1 MDEMGAAGEARVQR
15 LVVFDYDWS
24 LIDCNSDE
32 AVLDLHP
39 SLHQEMRK
47 LRREGMQW
55 TQLVDHMLTML
66 ADLGV
71 ARSDILSHIAAVPVQ
86 DGMLEAVRLAHSL
99 PNTRLAIVSD
109 ANHAFISAM
118 LQRHCLEE
126 VFSDVYTNEARWEA
140 YAVAGTTTRG
150 ERLRVSAYHKGP
162 PHDCPLCPVNMC
174 KGSIM
179 QQLVAKYRPEQV
191 VYIGDGGGDFC
202 PCARLTAAD
211 VILARASAEE
221 AAEGRSFPLLGK
233 LIRLA
238 DENKLAARLRPWQ
251 TGHDVYEG
259 VRDVFLVNDS

>member
-1 MDEMGAAGEARVQR
+1 MEAIEGVEGRVQR

-39 SLHQEMRK
+39 PLHQEMHR

-55 TQLVDHMLTML
+55 TQLVDRMLTML
-66 ADLGV
+66 ADMGV
-71 ARSDILSHIAAVPVQ
+71 TRSEILSHVAAVPVQ
-86 DGMLEAVRLAHSL
+86 EGMLEAVRLAHSL
-99 PNTRLAIVSD
+99 PNTRLAVVSD

-118 LQRHCLEE
+118 LQKHCLEA
-126 VFSDVYTNEARWEA
+126 VFSDVFTNEARWEA
-140 YAVAGTTTRG
+140 HAVPGTTTRG

-179 QQLVAKYRPEQV
+179 QQLIAKYRPEQV

-202 PCARLTAAD
+202 PCAGLTAAD
-211 VILARASAEE
+211 VIFARASAEE
-221 AAEGRSFPLLGK
+221 AAGSRSFALLEK
-233 LIRLA
+233 LAQLA
-238 DENKLAARLRPWQ
+238 EEDKLAAQLCPWR

-259 VRDVFLVNDS
+259 FREVFLLNH